1 MMQMIKSGNIVNRPK
16 HCLRQ
21 HSPTIVKPK
30 LSPIPNNYKRNN
42 NMSHPIVRENPSF
55 SFLKQGITVSRVKKG
70 MRGILSYQ

>member
-1 MMQMIKSGNIVNRPK
+1 MMQMIKSGNIVSRPK

-21 HSPTIVKPK
+21 HSQTIVKPK
-30 LSPIPNNYKRNN
+30 LSPTPNHYKRNN